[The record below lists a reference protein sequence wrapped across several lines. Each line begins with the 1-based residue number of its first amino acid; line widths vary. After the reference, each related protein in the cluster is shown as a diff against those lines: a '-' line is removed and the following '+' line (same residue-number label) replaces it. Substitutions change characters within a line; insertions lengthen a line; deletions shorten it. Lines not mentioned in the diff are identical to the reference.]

1 MKQKQKRGP
10 AVPVL
15 MIAAAVLVLAIG
27 LFCLVYGLAAARGDG
42 DRKEPAGDSSAVS
55 PQDREQQT
63 PDDGAG
69 VRPVTEEERQ
79 RMAEE
84 AAEKA
89 AAADGKEVP
98 AGKTERTTYAASVS
112 GGERLQPG
120 ILDALTGFLDEF
132 YGSQKSFS
140 TFFKTLDGIRVP
152 DMTVWFEDPEGLEA
166 AVWQSALKY
175 LCSAKTVNGY
185 DLSWTDCSYTLKIG
199 DVKPVGN
206 TFEISFTESSE
217 VYFAHLQGV
226 RSVQNGLPCRAVF
239 RKVDDAWKLV
249 SYYREE
255 DFFLAVSRRVTEET
269 AAADLPDVTVW
280 LLTRYC
286 GNYLKMMKNR
296 ESFNSGEVGYRTSD
310 HPYDR
315 QAAAAYATQYCLTRN
330 SSYTNYDE
338 LGGNNQNFVSQVLRA
353 GGIPNDTTGNWK
365 WKYYGDNVDETEKAS
380 GRTPSWVGSY
390 YFYNYAS
397 SNYDYGLACT
407 VGANFFAA
415 EGGDVM
421 MTGLEKEVF
430 NTSYAVLGTYEEDD
444 AVVEVL
450 LGSNSVDREN
460 WPMTASFAPY
470 VTMIKV
476 QGWKG

>member
-1 MKQKQKRGP
+1 MKQNQKRRTAAPG
-10 AVPVL
+10 L
-15 MIAAAVLVLAIG
+15 LIAAAVLVLAVG
-27 LFCLVYGLAAARGDG
+27 LFCLVYGLASVRSDDG
-42 DRKEPAGDSSAVS
+42 RNEPAADSSAVTPPS
-55 PQDREQQT
+55 QQQT
-63 PDDGAG
+63 PENGAA
-69 VRPVTEEERQ
+69 VRPVTEEEKQ

-84 AAEKA
+84 T
-89 AAADGKEVP
+89 ADGSAAPDESGTPSGREEKV
-98 AGKTERTTYAASVS
+98 TYAVSVS

-132 YGSQKSFS
+132 YGSQKSFAS
-140 TFFKTLDGIRVP
+140 FFKTMDGIRVP
-152 DMTVWFEDPEGLEA
+152 DMTVWFADPEGLDA

-185 DLSWTDCSYTLKIG
+185 DLSWSECSYSLKIG
-199 DVKPVGN
+199 NIKPAGT
-206 TFEISFTESSE
+206 TFEVDFTESSE
-217 VYFAHLQGV
+217 VCFSHLQGV

-239 RKVDDAWKLV
+239 QKVDDQWKLV

-255 DFFLAVSRRVTEET
+255 DFFLAVSRRVKEDTTVE
-269 AAADLPDVTVW
+269 DLPEITVW

-286 GNYLKMMKNR
+286 GNYLRMMKNR

-315 QAAAAYATQYCLTRN
+315 QAAAAYAAQYCLTRN
-330 SSYTNYDE
+330 SRYTNYDE
-338 LGGNNQNFVSQVLRA
+338 MGGNNQNFVSQVLRA

-390 YFYNYAS
+390 YFYNYAL
-397 SNYDYGLACT
+397 SNYDSGLAST

-421 MTGLEKEVF
+421 MTGLEKDVF
-430 NTSYAVLGTYEEDD
+430 NTSYAVLDTVEEDG
-444 AVVEVL
+444 AVFEIL

-470 VTMIKV
+470 VSMIKV
-476 QGWKG
+476 QGWKD

>member
-1 MKQKQKRGP
+1 MKQKHNRRA
-10 AVPVL
+10 AVPL
-15 MIAAAVLVLAIG
+15 LLIGAAVLVLAIG
-27 LFCLVYGLAAARGDG
+27 IFCLVYGLASFRGNG
-42 DRKEPAGDSSAVS
+42 DTKEPAEAGSAVDPPS
-55 PQDREQQT
+55 QQQQT
-63 PDDGAG
+63 PENGSA
-69 VRPVTEEERQ
+69 VRPVTEEEKQ
-79 RMAEE
+79 QM
-84 AAEKA
+84 
-89 AAADGKEVP
+89 ADGA
-98 AGKTERTTYAASVS
+98 AGKKDGPEEEEKPSGREEKSTYAVSVS

-120 ILDALTGFLDEF
+120 ILETLTGFLDEF
-132 YGSQKSFS
+132 YESQRTFAE
-140 TFFKTLDGIRVP
+140 FFKTMDGIRVP
-152 DMTVWFEDPEGLEA
+152 DMTSWFDDPGGVEA
-166 AVWQSALKY
+166 ATWQNALVY

-185 DLSWTDCSYTLKIG
+185 DLAWSECSYSLKIG
-199 DVKPVGN
+199 EIKPKED
-206 TFEISFTESSE
+206 TFEIGFTESSE
-217 VYFAHLQGV
+217 VCFSHLQGI

-239 RKVDDAWKLV
+239 RKSGDGWKIV

-255 DFFLAVSRRVTEET
+255 DFFLAVSRRVSEET
-269 AAADLPDVTVW
+269 TAGEIPEITVW
-280 LLTRYC
+280 LLKRYC

-353 GGIPNDTTGNWK
+353 GGIPNDPTGNVK
-365 WKYYGDNVDETEKAS
+365 WKYYGDNVDETEARS
-380 GRTPSWVGSY
+380 GRTPSWIGAY

-397 SNYDYGLACT
+397 SNYDAGLSCT

-421 MTGLEKEVF
+421 MTGMEDGVF
-430 NTSYAVLGTYEEDD
+430 STSYAVLDTFGEDG
-444 AVVEVL
+444 AVTDVL

-470 VTMIKV
+470 VTMIKI
-476 QGWKG
+476 QGWKD